1 MGEAVNPAQKL
12 LRWFATEHI
21 SDPEVRAIIDSFGAL
36 ARTVADRTVGTEGTT
51 AVRKLIEAKDAAVR
65 DYIQGKDSPE

>member
-1 MGEAVNPAQKL
+1 MNPAQKL

-21 SDPEVRAIIDSFGAL
+21 SDPEIRDLIDRFRVL
-36 ARTVADRTVGTEGTT
+36 ATSVANTTVGTEGTT